1 MAIVITYAD
10 KHKRTEIVMYLDAEQ
25 VTDALPWP
33 ALIDALDDIFTR
45 EVHSPVR
52 HHHHLA
58 VNGEPDATLL
68 LMPAWI
74 ENHYLGVKQ
83 VNVFPGNTARREPGL
98 TGHYLLSCA
107 RTGRHLAQFEA
118 NELTSRRTAAAS
130 ALASR
135 YLSRE
140 DTSDLLMVGAGRMAR
155 RLVPAHAAVRPIKRV
170 RVWDIHPESAAAL
183 VEELNEQGYQAEQ
196 VGEKG
201 LEQAAGEAD
210 IISCATLSQKPLIQ
224 GEWLRPG
231 THVDLVGS
239 FTPAMREA
247 DDAVMR
253 RGHVFVDTRAGA
265 LAESGDLIDPI
276 ASGALSESDVLADFF
291 DLCAKRHQGRSQ
303 LNDADEAITV
313 FKAVGAS
320 SEDLAAAITA
330 YERSRH

>member
-1 MAIVITYAD
+1 
-10 KHKRTEIVMYLDAEQ
+10 MYFDAEQ
-25 VTDALPWP
+25 VTEALPWL
-33 ALIDALDDIFTR
+33 ALIDALDDIFTC

-52 HHHHLA
+52 HHHHLH
-58 VNGEPDATLL
+58 VSGDPDATLL

-74 ENHYLGVKQ
+74 EDRYLGVKQ

-107 RTGRHLAQFEA
+107 RTGKHLAQFEA

-140 DTSDLLMVGAGRMAR
+140 NAEELLMVGAGRMAR

-170 RVWDIHPESAAAL
+170 RVWDIYSESAAAL
-183 VEELNEQGYQAEQ
+183 VEELIEQGYKAEQ
-196 VGEKG
+196 VSEGG
-201 LEQAAGEAD
+201 LQQAVGEAD
-210 IISCATLSQKPLIQ
+210 IISCATLSQTPLIH
-224 GEWLRPG
+224 GEWLSPG

-239 FTPAMREA
+239 FTPYMREA
-247 DDAVMR
+247 DDAVME

-276 ASGALSESDVLADFF
+276 KSGAISESDILADFYE
-291 DLCAKRHQGRSQ
+291 LCGMRHLGRSE
-303 LNDADEAITV
+303 LDHPSEAVTV

-320 SEDLAAAITA
+320 SEDLAAAIVA
-330 YERSRH
+330 YERSHH